1 MKTIMPLRLMTTI
14 AVCSGLTWGLTQT
27 TYADSRLQEQAP
39 PWMQPDPAIPTQV
52 PPAPRTTASST
63 VNAVLKSAQGGHP
76 RAQYDLAMMYQTG
89 QGVKSDLKQSTYWLN
104 RSAQGGEPDAQY
116 LLSQYYYDGTL
127 GRKDM
132 QRALYWGTESA
143 KRGHIEA
150 QYWLGVMYVNG
161 EGVKADTKQGKY
173 WLQHAAKRGSQD
185 ARVALQTIPSGAQPA
200 QAVATYPPQNPVQ
213 STIAAND
220 YIIEPTP
227 VPDYA
232 PAAAPMPVQLPEPN
246 IANAFTPSQPNPEVI
261 RQVQHQA
268 EASGE
273 RINLNGMN
281 PNDVLELANSGDR
294 YAQFLIG
301 ALYEE
306 GSGGF
311 TQSYREAARWY
322 RRAARQEYPKAQY
335 NLALLYEDGRG
346 VEQDYKQAGQWYAQ
360 AAKGGFTKAKN
371 NLGILYVTGKGVRR
385 DNKIAEKLFKQAA
398 QEGDADAAYNLS
410 RLVKS

>member
-1 MKTIMPLRLMTTI
+1 MKTKLPLRLVTTF
-14 AVCSGLTWGLTQT
+14 AVCSGLTWGLTQST
-27 TYADSRLQEQAP
+27 LANARLQEQAP
-39 PWMQPDPAIPTQV
+39 PWMQPDPAIPAQ
-52 PPAPRTTASST
+52 APKAVRTTASAT
-63 VNAVLKSAQGGHP
+63 VNAVITAAQGGHP

-104 RSAQGGEPDAQY
+104 QSAQGGEPEAQY

-132 QRALYWGTESA
+132 RRAIHWGTEAA
-143 KRGHIEA
+143 KRGHVEA
-150 QYWLGVMYVNG
+150 QYWLGVMFVNG
-161 EGVKADTKQGKY
+161 EGVPADVNQGKY

-185 ARVALQTIPSGAQPA
+185 ARLALQSIPAPTQVA
-200 QAVATYPPQNPVQ
+200 YQAPV
-213 STIAAND
+213 STGD
-220 YIIEPTP
+220 YIVEPTP
-227 VPDYA
+227 APDYA
-232 PAAAPMPVQLPEPN
+232 PAAAPMPIQRPRPTVEDALTPPSAQMDPEM
-246 IANAFTPSQPNPEVI
+246 V
-261 RQVQHQA
+261 RQIQHQA
-268 EASGE
+268 EASGSAQ

-281 PNDVLELANSGDR
+281 PNDILGLADSGDR

-311 TQSYREAARWY
+311 TQNYREAARWY
-322 RRAARQEYPKAQY
+322 RRAARQNYPKAQY

-346 VEQDYKQAGQWYAQ
+346 VEQDYKQASQWYVQ